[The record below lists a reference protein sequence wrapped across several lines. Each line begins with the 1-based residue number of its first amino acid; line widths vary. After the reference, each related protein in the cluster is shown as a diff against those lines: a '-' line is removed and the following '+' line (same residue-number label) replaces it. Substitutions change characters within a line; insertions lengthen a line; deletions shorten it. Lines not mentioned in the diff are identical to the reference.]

1 MFRDSVVRIYTNLEV
16 VPYIF
21 YDAVGGEF
29 IPTWEFHAELLNLT
43 GCKVSIYSFRR
54 KALKHKKTTGNTR
67 KN

>member
-43 GCKVSIYSFRR
+43 GCEVSIYSFTR
-54 KALKHKKTTGNTR
+54 KALKHKTTTGNTR